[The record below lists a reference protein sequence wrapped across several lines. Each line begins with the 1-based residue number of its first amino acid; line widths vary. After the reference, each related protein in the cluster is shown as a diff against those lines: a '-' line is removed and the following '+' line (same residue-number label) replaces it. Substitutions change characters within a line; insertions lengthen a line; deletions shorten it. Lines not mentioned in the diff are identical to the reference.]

1 MPATTQEVLNALA
14 SSSMPS
20 SSIANSFNITGYEN
34 NMFLKDWCMLI
45 NGLFLI
51 NREFYRNY
59 ELAYNEPRP
68 APYNFSSPTSNSAI
82 YTARID
88 LYMDDFN
95 TITNSQR
102 DSFQPFNGV
111 TAQALDMNSYTS
123 LFGSNFAQC
132 PWLVINFDTIAPMQ
146 FALDTAKI
154 MQELGEP
161 VTVTLSNRSSVM
173 LAAIRAEVKVGTPQV
188 PQYEDILVA

>member
-14 SSSMPS
+14 NSSMPS

-68 APYNFSSPTSNSAI
+68 APYNFSSPTSNSTI

-95 TITNSQR
+95 TITTSQR

-111 TAQALDMNSYTS
+111 TAQALDMNTYTS
-123 LFGSNFAQC
+123 L
-132 PWLVINFDTIAPMQ
+132 
-146 FALDTAKI
+146 
-154 MQELGEP
+154 
-161 VTVTLSNRSSVM
+161 
-173 LAAIRAEVKVGTPQV
+173 
-188 PQYEDILVA
+188 

>member
-1 MPATTQEVLNALA
+1 MPITTQQLLA
-14 SSSMPS
+14 ELSNSSMPS
-20 SSIANSFNITGYEN
+20 SSIANSFDINDYEN
-34 NMFLKDWCMLI
+34 NIFLKDWCMLI

-102 DSFQPFNGV
+102 DSFQPFNGI

-123 LFGSNFAQC
+123 LFGSNFTQC
-132 PWLVINFDTIAPMQ
+132 PWLVTNFDTVSPMQ
-146 FALDTAKI
+146 FALDTAKV
-154 MQELGEP
+154 MQELREP
-161 VTVTLSNRSSVM
+161 VTVAFSNRSSIM
-173 LAAIRAEVKVGTPQV
+173 LATIRAELEVGTPQV